1 MASELRQAEYRA
13 GGGAPM
19 LSRLRRVEEWRRARF
34 RQLLD
39 GPDRESAIRAARLYL
54 ERGAWQ
60 LSGGLFSELW

>member
-1 MASELRQAEYRA
+1 MASELKQAEYRA

-54 ERGAWQ
+54 EVGARRMAAERG
-60 LSGGLFSELW
+60 LV